1 MTFKTKSLSFC
12 ALIAL
17 ISLSSQTVSAQNNA
31 QNLLECRSIV
41 DESQRLSC
49 YDNIAD
55 QMSSLLYG
63 TDAKSSN
70 PPETNLPP
78 SPSPEK
84 STQLVNSEVEK
95 KGLFRRIT
103 GLVGLNDD
111 DAEELQRAEAESYAN
126 ADIEDFG
133 NAKEKSIDADEV
145 IMTIGKVQMFQMIKR
160 RFYMTNGQVW
170 EQKTGVNVDIEPGL
184 QTPGVEAH
192 IQDSGF
198 SGYTMKINGEGNKI
212 KVKRVL

>member
-12 ALIAL
+12 ASIAL
-17 ISLSSQTVSAQNNA
+17 IAISSQTVSAQNSA

-41 DESQRLSC
+41 EESKRLSC

-63 TDAKSSN
+63 SDAKSSN
-70 PPETNLPP
+70 SSETNPSL
-78 SPSPEK
+78 SPSSAQP
-84 STQLVNSEVEK
+84 TQADKPDVEK

-111 DAEELQRAEAESYAN
+111 DAEEIQRVEAESYGKAG
-126 ADIEDFG
+126 IEDFG
-133 NAKEKSIDADEV
+133 NVKDKDLDADEV

-170 EQKTGVNVDIEPGL
+170 EQKTGVNVDIEPGM
-184 QTPGVEAH
+184 QSPGVEAY
-192 IQDSGF
+192 IEDSGF